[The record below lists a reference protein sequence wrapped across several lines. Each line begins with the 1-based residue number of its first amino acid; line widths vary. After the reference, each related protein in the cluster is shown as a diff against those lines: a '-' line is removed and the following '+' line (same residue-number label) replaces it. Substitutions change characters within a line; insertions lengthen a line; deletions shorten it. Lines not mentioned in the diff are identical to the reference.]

1 MQFKLTT
8 LILLIGLLVLSNCKR
23 HTCPAYSSV
32 DQRVKKSHTRAKQK
46 KLSRKNDAL
55 FTKEQM
61 AVIRSG
67 KGASKKAQKNKDK
80 KI

>member
-1 MQFKLTT
+1 M
-8 LILLIGLLVLSNCKR
+8 
-23 HTCPAYSSV
+23 CPAYSSV

-46 KLSRKNDAL
+46 KLSRKNDSL

-61 AVIRSG
+61 AVIKSV
-67 KGASKKAQKNKDK
+67 KGASKKVQKKKDK